1 MKNKFEI
8 IFEMIMNEVSADKT
22 CELCGKSIG
31 KAEAEL
37 SFDYPEQDIEYDL
50 ICYDCAEKLANEY
63 ADSVKNGDA
72 EITDNNKRSY
82 YELWKNCE
90 SCGALVPESELKTT
104 NVGDLC
110 TYCIDANVSRGEH
123 ISIEY

>member
-1 MKNKFEI
+1 MKNKFNTIYE
-8 IFEMIMNEVSADKT
+8 EIMNEVSANKT
-22 CELCGKSIG
+22 CELCEKSIG

-37 SFDYPEQDIEYDL
+37 SFDYPEKDIKYDL

-72 EITDNNKRSY
+72 EITDANKRGY
-82 YELWKNCE
+82 YELWKKCE
-90 SCGALVPESELKTT
+90 SCDELVPESELKTT
-104 NVGDLC
+104 NVGELC
-110 TYCIDANVSRGEH
+110 TYCIDADVSRGEH